1 MCDEVLLPALPGIQS
16 ELLPSRQRVFHLRA
30 QEARRLRDVVSL
42 LDALYDLTIRKGD
55 GSGNFRPRALHL
67 SIMDPCREVR
77 EGSERIKCVTS
88 HVLAECE
95 ALCLLAGPG
104 FHVRS
109 LHCSRVCVL
118 LSLFL
123 ISREK
128 CGILDEEWTRVL
140 L

>member
-1 MCDEVLLPALPGIQS
+1 MCDEVLLPALPSIQS
-16 ELLPSRQRVFHLRA
+16 ELLPSHQRVFHLRA

-42 LDALYDLTIRKGD
+42 LDALYDLAIRKGD

-67 SIMDPCREVR
+67 SIVDPCREVR
-77 EGSERIKCVTS
+77 EGSERVKSVTS

-118 LSLFL
+118 LSITL
-123 ISREK
+123 IFRKK
-128 CGILDEEWTRVL
+128 CGILNEDRCMNL